1 MTYKEMKSIFRE
13 HERVRDATTKPL
25 VGYIVFTKD
34 SFDKEYS
41 EESRTYE
48 VYSDCKAYMSNM
60 CGYSIYGNCLDGVDI
75 DIRLD
80 WYMAEEKGGKNGW
93 KVEKCYL
100 KEGTN

>member
-48 VYSDCKAYMSNM
+48 VYWYMS
-60 CGYSIYGNCLDGVDI
+60 
-75 DIRLD
+75 
-80 WYMAEEKGGKNGW
+80 EEKGGKNGW